1 MGCEER
7 LREVGWLSLEKR
19 KLAGHL
25 VALLRYLLGGY
36 RGDDTRLL
44 LRQWTQAAT
53 SGILTRWKENTLCQ
67 TVEQIILTG
76 V

>member
-1 MGCEER
+1 MG
-7 LREVGWLSLEKR
+7 LLSLKKR
-19 KLAGHL
+19 KVAGDL

-53 SGILTRWKENTLCQ
+53 SGILTGWKENTLYQ
-67 TVEQIILTG
+67 AVERIILTG